1 MIFFFFKKDLKKEFF
16 LLKQKLLC
24 LYIVQ
29 KNYMPNMKK
38 IKTKIKSVSNMK
50 QITKALEVVATVKLQ
65 KTKQQTESY
74 RDFMAEFLKVINA
87 VRTKFDIFDAKSAT
101 LEWRRLLVV
110 MSSDKGLCGNLNSKL
125 FKHIFQ
131 KYNDIKDN
139 VDVFCVGKKS
149 FEFFARAGFNV
160 VWHVNLQDNFQE
172 NDLFEVYK
180 YIVDG
185 ITDEK
190 YTKIKVYFNYFK
202 NTITQVPLRFK
213 VYPLDQDSFDGF
225 VQDIGLDL
233 NDVLSDELSYK
244 DLIVEPDMEFF
255 KKEMFSQFT
264 QHMIYGAALQ
274 NKAGEFA
281 SRMLA
286 MKNAKDNATDMIK
299 DLKLSFNKVRQGLI
313 TQEVT
318 EIMSAKMAIEE

>member
-1 MIFFFFKKDLKKEFF
+1 
-16 LLKQKLLC
+16 
-24 LYIVQ
+24 
-29 KNYMPNMKK
+29 MKK

-65 KTKQQTESY
+65 KMKQQTENY
-74 RDFMAEFLKVINA
+74 RDFMIEFLKVMNV
-87 VRTKFDIFDAKSAT
+87 VRTKLDILNTNAVDPDGK
-101 LEWRRLLVV
+101 RLIIV

-131 KYNDIKDN
+131 KYNDVKDN
-139 VDVFCVGKKS
+139 VDVFCVWKKS
-149 FEFFARAGFNV
+149 FEFFARAWFNV
-160 VWHVNLQDNFQE
+160 VWHLNLQDDFWE
-172 NDLFEVYK
+172 GDLSEVYNYIINGISGNK
-180 YIVDG
+180 YA
-185 ITDEK
+185 
-190 YTKIKVYFNYFK
+190 KIKVYFNYFK

-213 VYPLDQDSFDGF
+213 VYPIDQDSFDGF
-225 VQDIGLDL
+225 VQDIWLDL
-233 NDVLSDELSYK
+233 DDVITDELDYK
-244 DLIVEPDMEFF
+244 DLIVEPDMKFF
-255 KKEMFSQFT
+255 KQEMLRQFT

-299 DLKLSFNKVRQGLI
+299 DLKLSFNKVRQWLI

-318 EIMSAKMAIEE
+318 EIMSAKMAIEG

>member
-1 MIFFFFKKDLKKEFF
+1 
-16 LLKQKLLC
+16 
-24 LYIVQ
+24 
-29 KNYMPNMKK
+29 MPNMKK

-74 RDFMAEFLKVINA
+74 RDFMTEFLKIMNV
-87 VRTKFDIFDAKSAT
+87 VRTKFDMFDTSNIDST
-101 LEWRRLLVV
+101 GRRLIVV

-139 VDVFCVGKKS
+139 VDIFCVGKKS

-160 VWHVNLQDNFQE
+160 IGHLNLSDSFQE
-172 NDLFEVYK
+172 DDLADIYK
-180 YIVDG
+180 YILDG
-185 ITDEK
+185 ISQNK
-190 YTKIKVYFNYFK
+190 YAKIKVYFNYFK

-213 VYPLDQDSFDGF
+213 VYPLDQDSFDWF
-225 VQDIGLDL
+225 VKDIWLDL
-233 NDVLSDELSYK
+233 DEVLTTELDYK
-244 DLIVEPDMEFF
+244 DLIVEPDMEWFQQ
-255 KKEMFSQFT
+255 EMINQFT
-264 QHMIYGAALQ
+264 QHMIYWAALQ
-274 NKAGEFA
+274 NKAWEFA

-299 DLKLSFNKVRQGLI
+299 DLKLSFNKARQWLI

-318 EIMSAKMAIEE
+318 EIMSAKMAIEW

>member
-1 MIFFFFKKDLKKEFF
+1 
-16 LLKQKLLC
+16 
-24 LYIVQ
+24 
-29 KNYMPNMKK
+29 MPNMKK

-65 KTKQQTESY
+65 KMKQQTESY
-74 RDFMAEFLKVINA
+74 RDFMVDFLKIMNV
-87 VRTKFDIFDAKSAT
+87 VRTKLDILNTNKIDSS
-101 LEWRRLLVV
+101 WRRLIIV
-110 MSSDKGLCGNLNSKL
+110 MSSDKWLCGNLNSKL

-131 KYNDIKDN
+131 KYNDVKQN

-149 FEFFARAGFNV
+149 FEFFARAGFNI
-160 VWHVNLQDNFQE
+160 VWHLNLQDDFNE
-172 NDLFEVYK
+172 DNLTDVYNYIINGIANSK
-180 YIVDG
+180 YA
-185 ITDEK
+185 
-190 YTKIKVYFNYFK
+190 KIKVYFNYFK

-213 VYPLDQDSFDGF
+213 VYPIDQDSFDWF

-233 NDVLSDELSYK
+233 DDVITDELDYK
-244 DLIVEPDMEFF
+244 DLIVEPDLKFF
-255 KKEMFSQFT
+255 KQEMLRQFT

-286 MKNAKDNATDMIK
+286 MKNAKDNASDMIK
-299 DLKLSFNKVRQGLI
+299 DLKLSFNKARQSLI

-318 EIMSAKMAIEE
+318 EIMSAKMAIED

>member
-1 MIFFFFKKDLKKEFF
+1 
-16 LLKQKLLC
+16 
-24 LYIVQ
+24 
-29 KNYMPNMKK
+29 MPNMKK

-65 KTKQQTESY
+65 KVKKQTENY
-74 RDFMAEFLKVINA
+74 RDFMTDFLKMMNV
-87 VRTKFDIFDAKSAT
+87 VRTKINILNTNNPDPKG
-101 LEWRRLLVV
+101 RRLIIV
-110 MSSDKGLCGNLNSKL
+110 MSSDKGLCGNLNSRL

-139 VDVFCVGKKS
+139 VDVFCIGKKT
-149 FEFFARAGFNV
+149 FEFFARADFNV
-160 VWHVNLQDNFQE
+160 VWYVNLTDDVSE
-172 NDLFEVYK
+172 DDLKDVYSH
-180 YIVDG
+180 IMDG
-185 ITDEK
+185 IANDK
-190 YTKIKVYFNYFK
+190 YWKIKVYFNYFK

-225 VQDIGLDL
+225 VRDIGLDL
-233 NDVLSDELSYK
+233 EDLMTDELDYK
-244 DLIVEPDMEFF
+244 DLIVEPDMKFF
-255 KKEMFSQFT
+255 KQEMLRQFT

-299 DLKLSFNKVRQGLI
+299 DLKLSFNKARQSLI

-318 EIMSAKMAIEE
+318 EIMSAKMAIEG